1 MNRLFKLSMQ
11 KYLFIT
17 LLFFSCINRES
28 NKSIQIERIEANNY
42 VTWENSCFDR
52 CASIWLMKNFVDS
65 TATFNF
71 IEFGKKVTD
80 GIPFDVPG
88 AELGRQK
95 NISCFESIIIK
106 YKLENP
112 SLTEMAKVIHDID
125 VNKWGVKITKD
136 ADSLESVFNK
146 LRAQIKIDME
156 LVDKS
161 EDLFWDMYN
170 NYGQ

>member
-42 VTWENSCFDR
+42 VTWENPCFDR